1 MSPHS
6 LFLALLWRTT
16 VAYIVLA
23 LLFVLCGATLYAL
36 GIDVPPREIAATA
49 GFIKLKPTLAY
60 VAFASLLLFA
70 EFFLRINLVRLIAGA
85 KLNIATPAWH
95 QYLVGLS
102 VVLMTL
108 AGLNLVVAAT
118 ASVEIWITYKLFGA
132 LTLLLAGIYFLA
144 IRMSKN
150 ATYGI

>member
-1 MSPHS
+1 MNQHS
-6 LFLALLWRTT
+6 LFLALLWRTAA
-16 VAYIVLA
+16 AYVVLA
-23 LLFVLCGATLYAL
+23 LILLLCGATLYAL
-36 GIDVPPREIAATA
+36 GIDFPPSEIAATA

-60 VAFASLLLFA
+60 IAFASVLFFA

-85 KLNIATPAWH
+85 KLNISTPAWH

-102 VVLMTL
+102 VVLMIL

-118 ASVEIWITYKLFGA
+118 ASVEIWINYKLFGA

-150 ATYGI
+150 ATYGL